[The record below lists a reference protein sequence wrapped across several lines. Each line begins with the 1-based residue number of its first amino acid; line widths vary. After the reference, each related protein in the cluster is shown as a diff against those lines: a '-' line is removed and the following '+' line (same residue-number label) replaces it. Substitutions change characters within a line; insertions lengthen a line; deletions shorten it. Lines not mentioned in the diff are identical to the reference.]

1 MIEIKGLGK
10 SYGPKKVLEKVN
22 LTVPDA
28 SVFGL
33 VGINGAGKTTLL
45 RMMADV
51 LRPDEGTVEYDG
63 ENIAGNAK
71 KRKELFFLPDDP
83 YYAAGTTV
91 EKLVELYKSFY
102 SFDDELFSRYE
113 KLFSLERRTPVRN
126 FSKGMKRQAFAALA
140 LACRPKYLLLDE
152 AFDGLD
158 PLARLELKR
167 GIISLE
173 GTTAVISS
181 HSLRELEDICSGFA
195 LLDGGAVA
203 DAGDLAETL
212 ERVHKFQA
220 AFDEPGWCAS
230 SSAASAKRSSRR
242 LRRFRPSLWKRSKS
256 TLRSSSSAKSG
267 AGGICHEKAA
277 FARTQTRSSAPCRV
291 HRHRRRHCRRRCHV
305 VELYFRNRQAH

>member
-1 MIEIKGLGK
+1 MITIKGLRK
-10 SYGPKKVLEKVN
+10 SYGTKEVLSGVS

-71 KRKELFFLPDDP
+71 KRKELFFLPDEP
-83 YYAAGTTV
+83 YYTAGTTV
-91 EKLVELYKSFY
+91 EKLVALYKSY
-102 SFDDELFSRYE
+102 YAFDDELFARYE
-113 KLFSLERRTPVRN
+113 ALFSLERRTPIHN
-126 FSKGMKRQAFAALA
+126 FSKGMKRQTFAAIA

-173 GTTAVISS
+173 GTTAIISS

-195 LLDGGAVA
+195 LLDGGVVA
-203 DAGDLAETL
+203 DAGDLSETL
-212 ERVHKFQA
+212 AQVHKFQA
-220 AFDEPGWCAS
+220 AFEEPVPRERFPFECLSFESEGRVVRFVVRGEREEIV
-230 SSAASAKRSSRR
+230 SALKALSPIFVEEIKVDFEELFLCEVRSRGYLS
-242 LRRFRPSLWKRSKS
+242 
-256 TLRSSSSAKSG
+256 
-267 AGGICHEKAA
+267 
-277 FARTQTRSSAPCRV
+277 
-291 HRHRRRHCRRRCHV
+291 
-305 VELYFRNRQAH
+305 

>member
-1 MIEIKGLGK
+1 MITIKGLRK
-10 SYGPKKVLEKVN
+10 SYGTKEVLSGVS

-71 KRKELFFLPDDP
+71 KRKELFFLPDEP
-83 YYAAGTTV
+83 YYTAGTTV
-91 EKLVELYKSFY
+91 EKLVALYKSY
-102 SFDDELFSRYE
+102 YAFDDELFARYE
-113 KLFSLERRTPVRN
+113 KLFSLERRTPIRN

-140 LACRPKYLLLDE
+140 LATRPKYLLLDE

-203 DAGDLAETL
+203 DAGDLSETL
-212 ERVHKFQA
+212 AQVHKFQA
-220 AFDEPGWCAS
+220 AFEEPVPRERFPFECLSFESEGRVVRFVVRGEREEIV
-230 SSAASAKRSSRR
+230 SALKALSPIFVEEIKVDFEELFLCEVRSRGYLS
-242 LRRFRPSLWKRSKS
+242 
-256 TLRSSSSAKSG
+256 
-267 AGGICHEKAA
+267 
-277 FARTQTRSSAPCRV
+277 
-291 HRHRRRHCRRRCHV
+291 
-305 VELYFRNRQAH
+305 

>member
-1 MIEIKGLGK
+1 MITIKGLRK
-10 SYGPKKVLEKVN
+10 SYGTKEVLSGVS

-71 KRKELFFLPDDP
+71 KRKELFFLPDEP
-83 YYAAGTTV
+83 YYTAGTTV
-91 EKLVELYKSFY
+91 EKLVALYKSFY
-102 SFDDELFSRYE
+102 AFDDELFARYE
-113 KLFSLERRTPVRN
+113 KLFSLERRTPIRN

-195 LLDGGAVA
+195 LLDGGVVA
-203 DAGDLAETL
+203 DAGDLSETL
-212 ERVHKFQA
+212 AKVHKFQA
-220 AFDEPGWCAS
+220 AFEEPVPRERFPFECLSFESEGRVVRFVVRGEREEVV
-230 SSAASAKRSSRR
+230 SALKALSPIFVEEIKVDFEELFLCEVKSRGY
-242 LRRFRPSLWKRSKS
+242 LS
-256 TLRSSSSAKSG
+256 
-267 AGGICHEKAA
+267 
-277 FARTQTRSSAPCRV
+277 
-291 HRHRRRHCRRRCHV
+291 
-305 VELYFRNRQAH
+305 

>member
-22 LTVPDA
+22 LMVPDA

-71 KRKELFFLPDDP
+71 KRKELFFLPDEP

-102 SFDDELFSRYE
+102 SFDDELFARYE

-203 DAGDLAETL
+203 DAGDLSETL

-220 AFDEPGWCAS
+220 AFEEPVPRERFPFECLSFESEGRVVRFVVRGGREEIV
-230 SSAASAKRSSRR
+230 SALKALSPIFVEEIKVDFEELFLCEVKSRGY
-242 LRRFRPSLWKRSKS
+242 LS
-256 TLRSSSSAKSG
+256 
-267 AGGICHEKAA
+267 
-277 FARTQTRSSAPCRV
+277 
-291 HRHRRRHCRRRCHV
+291 
-305 VELYFRNRQAH
+305 

>member
-1 MIEIKGLGK
+1 MITIKGLRK
-10 SYGPKKVLEKVN
+10 SYGTKEVLSGVS

-71 KRKELFFLPDDP
+71 KRKELFFLPDEP
-83 YYAAGTTV
+83 YYTAGTTV
-91 EKLVELYKSFY
+91 EKLVALYKSFY
-102 SFDDELFSRYE
+102 AFDDELFARYE
-113 KLFSLERRTPVRN
+113 KLFSLERRTPIRN

-195 LLDGGAVA
+195 LLDGGVVA
-203 DAGDLAETL
+203 DAGDISETL
-212 ERVHKFQA
+212 GKIRKFQV
-220 AFDEPGWCAS
+220 AFDHEV
-230 SSAASAKRSSRR
+230 RR
-242 LRRFRPSLWKRSKS
+242 EDIPFECLTFEAEGRVARFVIRGDRDVAVRALERLDP
-256 TLRSSSSAKSG
+256 
-267 AGGICHEKAA
+267 IFIEEI
-277 FARTQTRSSAPCRV
+277 RV
-291 HRHRRRHCRRRCHV
+291 DFE
-305 VELYFRNRQAH
+305 ELFLCEVKNRGYLS

>member
-1 MIEIKGLGK
+1 MITIKGLRK
-10 SYGPKKVLEKVN
+10 SYGTKEVLSGVS

-71 KRKELFFLPDDP
+71 KRKELFFLPDEP
-83 YYAAGTTV
+83 YYTAGTTV
-91 EKLVELYKSFY
+91 EKLVALYKSFY
-102 SFDDELFSRYE
+102 AFDDELFARYE

-203 DAGDLAETL
+203 DAGDLSETL
-212 ERVHKFQA
+212 AKVHKFQA
-220 AFDEPGWCAS
+220 AFDEPVPRERFPFECLSFESEGRVVRFVVRGEREEIV
-230 SSAASAKRSSRR
+230 SALKALSPIFVEEIKVDFEELFLCEVRSRGYLS
-242 LRRFRPSLWKRSKS
+242 
-256 TLRSSSSAKSG
+256 
-267 AGGICHEKAA
+267 
-277 FARTQTRSSAPCRV
+277 
-291 HRHRRRHCRRRCHV
+291 
-305 VELYFRNRQAH
+305 

>member
-71 KRKELFFLPDDP
+71 KRKELFFLPDEP

-102 SFDDELFSRYE
+102 SFDDELFARYE
-113 KLFSLERRTPVRN
+113 ALFSLERRTPVRN

-140 LACRPKYLLLDE
+140 IACRPKYLLLDE

-203 DAGDLAETL
+203 DAGDLSETL

-220 AFDEPGWCAS
+220 AFEEPVPRERFPFECLSFESEGRVVRFVVRGGREEIV
-230 SSAASAKRSSRR
+230 SALKALSPIFVEEIKVDFEELFLCEVKSRGY
-242 LRRFRPSLWKRSKS
+242 LS
-256 TLRSSSSAKSG
+256 
-267 AGGICHEKAA
+267 
-277 FARTQTRSSAPCRV
+277 
-291 HRHRRRHCRRRCHV
+291 
-305 VELYFRNRQAH
+305 

>member
-1 MIEIKGLGK
+1 MITIKGLRK
-10 SYGPKKVLEKVN
+10 SYGTKEVLSGVS

-71 KRKELFFLPDDP
+71 KRKELFFLPDEP
-83 YYAAGTTV
+83 YYTAGTTV
-91 EKLVELYKSFY
+91 EKLVALYKSFY
-102 SFDDELFSRYE
+102 AFDDELFARYE
-113 KLFSLERRTPVRN
+113 KLFSLERRTPIRN

-203 DAGDLAETL
+203 DAGDLSETL
-212 ERVHKFQA
+212 AQVHKFQA
-220 AFDEPGWCAS
+220 AFEEPVPRERFPFECLSFESEGRVVRFVVRGEREEIV
-230 SSAASAKRSSRR
+230 SALKALSPIFVEEIKVDFEELFLCEVRSRGYLS
-242 LRRFRPSLWKRSKS
+242 
-256 TLRSSSSAKSG
+256 
-267 AGGICHEKAA
+267 
-277 FARTQTRSSAPCRV
+277 
-291 HRHRRRHCRRRCHV
+291 
-305 VELYFRNRQAH
+305 

>member
-71 KRKELFFLPDDP
+71 KRKELFFLPDEP
-83 YYAAGTTV
+83 YYTAGTTV

-195 LLDGGAVA
+195 LLDGGVVA
-203 DAGDLAETL
+203 DAGDISETL
-212 ERVHKFQA
+212 GKIRKFQV
-220 AFDEPGWCAS
+220 AFDHEV
-230 SSAASAKRSSRR
+230 RR
-242 LRRFRPSLWKRSKS
+242 EDIPFECLTFEAEGRVARFVIRGDRDVAVRALERLDP
-256 TLRSSSSAKSG
+256 
-267 AGGICHEKAA
+267 IFIEEI
-277 FARTQTRSSAPCRV
+277 RV
-291 HRHRRRHCRRRCHV
+291 DFE
-305 VELYFRNRQAH
+305 ELFLCEVKNRGYLS

>member
-91 EKLVELYKSFY
+91 EKLVALYKSFY
-102 SFDDELFSRYE
+102 AFDDELFARYE

-220 AFDEPGWCAS
+220 AFEEPVPRERFPFECLSFESEGRVVRFVVRGGREEIV
-230 SSAASAKRSSRR
+230 SALKALSPIFVEEIKVDFEELFLCEVKSRGY
-242 LRRFRPSLWKRSKS
+242 LS
-256 TLRSSSSAKSG
+256 
-267 AGGICHEKAA
+267 
-277 FARTQTRSSAPCRV
+277 
-291 HRHRRRHCRRRCHV
+291 
-305 VELYFRNRQAH
+305 

>member
-1 MIEIKGLGK
+1 MITIKGLRK
-10 SYGPKKVLEKVN
+10 SYGTKEVLSGVS

-71 KRKELFFLPDDP
+71 KRKELFFLPDEP
-83 YYAAGTTV
+83 YYTAGTTV

-102 SFDDELFSRYE
+102 SFDDELFARYE
-113 KLFSLERRTPVRN
+113 ALFSLERRTPIHN
-126 FSKGMKRQAFAALA
+126 FSKGMKRQTFAAIA

-173 GTTAVISS
+173 GTTAIISS

-195 LLDGGAVA
+195 LLDGGVVA
-203 DAGDLAETL
+203 DAGDISETL
-212 ERVHKFQA
+212 GKIRKFQV
-220 AFDEPGWCAS
+220 AFDHEVRREDIPFECLTFEAEGRVVRFVVRGEREEIV
-230 SSAASAKRSSRR
+230 SA
-242 LRRFRPSLWKRSKS
+242 L
-256 TLRSSSSAKSG
+256 
-267 AGGICHEKAA
+267 KALSPI
-277 FARTQTRSSAPCRV
+277 FVEEIRV
-291 HRHRRRHCRRRCHV
+291 DFE
-305 VELYFRNRQAH
+305 ELFLCEVKNRGYLS

>member
-1 MIEIKGLGK
+1 MITIKGLKK
-10 SYGPKKVLEKVN
+10 SYGPKKVLQDIC
-22 LTVPDA
+22 LSIPDA

-83 YYAAGTTV
+83 YYSAGTTV

-195 LLDGGAVA
+195 LLDGGTVA
-203 DAGDLAETL
+203 DAGDIAETL
-212 ERVHKFQA
+212 GKVHKFQA
-220 AFDEPGWCAS
+220 AFDGPVAREQLPFDCLTFESEGRVVRIVVRGEREEVI
-230 SSAASAKRSSRR
+230 SALRTLSPIFVEEVKVDFEELFLCEVKSRGY
-242 LRRFRPSLWKRSKS
+242 LS
-256 TLRSSSSAKSG
+256 
-267 AGGICHEKAA
+267 
-277 FARTQTRSSAPCRV
+277 
-291 HRHRRRHCRRRCHV
+291 
-305 VELYFRNRQAH
+305 

>member
-1 MIEIKGLGK
+1 MITIKGLRK
-10 SYGPKKVLEKVN
+10 SYGTKEVLSGVS

-71 KRKELFFLPDDP
+71 KRKELFFLPDEP
-83 YYAAGTTV
+83 YYMAGTTV
-91 EKLVELYKSFY
+91 GKLVELYKSFY

-203 DAGDLAETL
+203 DAGDLSETL

-220 AFDEPGWCAS
+220 AFEEPVPRERFPFECLSFESEGRVVRFVVRGGREEIV
-230 SSAASAKRSSRR
+230 SALKALSPIFVEEIKVDFEELFLCEVKSRGY
-242 LRRFRPSLWKRSKS
+242 LS
-256 TLRSSSSAKSG
+256 
-267 AGGICHEKAA
+267 
-277 FARTQTRSSAPCRV
+277 
-291 HRHRRRHCRRRCHV
+291 
-305 VELYFRNRQAH
+305 

>member
-1 MIEIKGLGK
+1 MITIKGLRK
-10 SYGPKKVLEKVN
+10 SYGTKEVLSGVS

-71 KRKELFFLPDDP
+71 KRKELFFLPDEP
-83 YYAAGTTV
+83 YYTAGTTV
-91 EKLVELYKSFY
+91 EKLVALYKSFY

-113 KLFSLERRTPVRN
+113 KLFSLERCTPVRN

-203 DAGDLAETL
+203 DAGDLSETL

-220 AFDEPGWCAS
+220 AFEEPVPRERFPFECLSFESEGRVVRFVVRGEREEIVSALKALSPIFVEEIKVDFEELFLCEVKS
-230 SSAASAKRSSRR
+230 SGYLS
-242 LRRFRPSLWKRSKS
+242 
-256 TLRSSSSAKSG
+256 
-267 AGGICHEKAA
+267 
-277 FARTQTRSSAPCRV
+277 
-291 HRHRRRHCRRRCHV
+291 
-305 VELYFRNRQAH
+305 

>member
-1 MIEIKGLGK
+1 MIEIKGLRK
-10 SYGPKKVLEKVN
+10 SYGTKPVLENVN

-45 RMMADV
+45 RLLADV

-71 KRKELFFLPDDP
+71 KRKELFFLPDEP
-83 YYAAGTTV
+83 YYTAGTTV
-91 EKLVELYKSFY
+91 EKLVALYKSFY
-102 SFDDELFSRYE
+102 AFDDELFARYE
-113 KLFSLERRTPVRN
+113 KLFSLERRTPIRN

-203 DAGDLAETL
+203 DAGDLSETL
-212 ERVHKFQA
+212 AQVHKFQA
-220 AFDEPGWCAS
+220 AFEEPVPRERFPFECLSFESEGRVVRFVVRGEREEIV
-230 SSAASAKRSSRR
+230 SA
-242 LRRFRPSLWKRSKS
+242 L
-256 TLRSSSSAKSG
+256 
-267 AGGICHEKAA
+267 KALSPI
-277 FARTQTRSSAPCRV
+277 FVEEIRV
-291 HRHRRRHCRRRCHV
+291 DFE
-305 VELYFRNRQAH
+305 ELFLCEVKNRGYLS

>member
-71 KRKELFFLPDDP
+71 KRIELFFLPDDP

-140 LACRPKYLLLDE
+140 IACRPKYLLLDE

-203 DAGDLAETL
+203 DAGDLSETL

-220 AFDEPGWCAS
+220 AFEEPVPRERFPFECLSFESEGRVVRFVVRGEREEVV
-230 SSAASAKRSSRR
+230 SALRALSPIFVEEIKVDFEELFLCEVRSRGYLS
-242 LRRFRPSLWKRSKS
+242 
-256 TLRSSSSAKSG
+256 
-267 AGGICHEKAA
+267 
-277 FARTQTRSSAPCRV
+277 
-291 HRHRRRHCRRRCHV
+291 
-305 VELYFRNRQAH
+305 

>member
-1 MIEIKGLGK
+1 MITIKGLRK
-10 SYGPKKVLEKVN
+10 SYGTKEVLEKVN

-71 KRKELFFLPDDP
+71 KRKELFFLPDEP
-83 YYAAGTTV
+83 YYTAGTTV
-91 EKLVELYKSFY
+91 EKLVALYKSY
-102 SFDDELFSRYE
+102 YAFDDELFARYE
-113 KLFSLERRTPVRN
+113 KLFSLERRTPIRN
-126 FSKGMKRQAFAALA
+126 FYKGMKRQAFAALA

-203 DAGDLAETL
+203 DAGDLSETL
-212 ERVHKFQA
+212 AKVHKFQA
-220 AFDEPGWCAS
+220 AFEEPVPRERFPFECLSFESEGRVVRFVVRGEREEIV
-230 SSAASAKRSSRR
+230 SALKALSPIFVEEIKVDFEELFLCEVRSRGYLS
-242 LRRFRPSLWKRSKS
+242 
-256 TLRSSSSAKSG
+256 
-267 AGGICHEKAA
+267 
-277 FARTQTRSSAPCRV
+277 
-291 HRHRRRHCRRRCHV
+291 
-305 VELYFRNRQAH
+305 

>member
-1 MIEIKGLGK
+1 MITIKGLGK

-203 DAGDLAETL
+203 DAGDLSETL

-220 AFDEPGWCAS
+220 AFEEPVPRERFPFECLSFESEGRVVRFVVRGGREEIV
-230 SSAASAKRSSRR
+230 SALKALSPIFVEEIKVDFEELFLCEVKSRGY
-242 LRRFRPSLWKRSKS
+242 LS
-256 TLRSSSSAKSG
+256 
-267 AGGICHEKAA
+267 
-277 FARTQTRSSAPCRV
+277 
-291 HRHRRRHCRRRCHV
+291 
-305 VELYFRNRQAH
+305 

>member
-1 MIEIKGLGK
+1 MIEIKGLRK
-10 SYGPKKVLEKVN
+10 SYGTKEVLEKVN

-91 EKLVELYKSFY
+91 GKLVELYKSFY

-113 KLFSLERRTPVRN
+113 KLFSLERSTPVRN

-203 DAGDLAETL
+203 DAGDLSETL

-220 AFDEPGWCAS
+220 AFEEPVPRERFPFECLSFESEGRVVRFVVRGEREEIV
-230 SSAASAKRSSRR
+230 SALKALSPIFVEEIKVDFEELFLCEVKSRGY
-242 LRRFRPSLWKRSKS
+242 LS
-256 TLRSSSSAKSG
+256 
-267 AGGICHEKAA
+267 
-277 FARTQTRSSAPCRV
+277 
-291 HRHRRRHCRRRCHV
+291 
-305 VELYFRNRQAH
+305 

>member
-1 MIEIKGLGK
+1 MITIKGLRK
-10 SYGPKKVLEKVN
+10 SYGTKEVLSGVS

-140 LACRPKYLLLDE
+140 IACRPKYLLLDE

-203 DAGDLAETL
+203 DAGDLSETL

-220 AFDEPGWCAS
+220 AFEEPVPRERFPFECLSFESEGRVVRFVVRGEREEIV
-230 SSAASAKRSSRR
+230 SALKALSPIFVEEIKVDFEELFLCEVKSRGY
-242 LRRFRPSLWKRSKS
+242 LS
-256 TLRSSSSAKSG
+256 
-267 AGGICHEKAA
+267 
-277 FARTQTRSSAPCRV
+277 
-291 HRHRRRHCRRRCHV
+291 
-305 VELYFRNRQAH
+305 

>member
-1 MIEIKGLGK
+1 MITIKGLRK
-10 SYGPKKVLEKVN
+10 SYGTKEVLSGVS

-71 KRKELFFLPDDP
+71 KRKELFFLPDEP
-83 YYAAGTTV
+83 YYTAGTTV
-91 EKLVELYKSFY
+91 EKLVALYKSFY
-102 SFDDELFSRYE
+102 AFDDELFARYE
-113 KLFSLERRTPVRN
+113 KLFSLERRTPIRN

-203 DAGDLAETL
+203 DAGDLSETL
-212 ERVHKFQA
+212 AQVHKFQA
-220 AFDEPGWCAS
+220 AFDEPVPRERFPFECLSFESEGRVVRFVVRGGREEVI
-230 SSAASAKRSSRR
+230 SALKALSPIFVEEIKVDFEELFLCEVRSRGYLS
-242 LRRFRPSLWKRSKS
+242 
-256 TLRSSSSAKSG
+256 
-267 AGGICHEKAA
+267 
-277 FARTQTRSSAPCRV
+277 
-291 HRHRRRHCRRRCHV
+291 
-305 VELYFRNRQAH
+305 

>member
-1 MIEIKGLGK
+1 MITIKGLRK
-10 SYGPKKVLEKVN
+10 SYGTKEVLSGVS

-71 KRKELFFLPDDP
+71 KRKELFFLPDEP
-83 YYAAGTTV
+83 YYTAGTTV
-91 EKLVELYKSFY
+91 EKLVALYKSY
-102 SFDDELFSRYE
+102 YAFDDELFARYE
-113 KLFSLERRTPVRN
+113 ALFSLERRTPIRN

-140 LACRPKYLLLDE
+140 LATRPKYLLLDE

-203 DAGDLAETL
+203 DAGDLSETL
-212 ERVHKFQA
+212 AQVHKFQA
-220 AFDEPGWCAS
+220 AFEEPVPRERFPFECLSFESEGRVVRFVVRGGREEIV
-230 SSAASAKRSSRR
+230 SALKALSPIFVEEIKVDFEELFLCEVRSRGYLS
-242 LRRFRPSLWKRSKS
+242 
-256 TLRSSSSAKSG
+256 
-267 AGGICHEKAA
+267 
-277 FARTQTRSSAPCRV
+277 
-291 HRHRRRHCRRRCHV
+291 
-305 VELYFRNRQAH
+305 

>member
-10 SYGPKKVLEKVN
+10 SYGPEKVLEKVN

-140 LACRPKYLLLDE
+140 IACRPKYLLLDE

-203 DAGDLAETL
+203 DAGDLSETL

-220 AFDEPGWCAS
+220 AFEEPVPRERFPFECLSFESEGRVVRFVVRGEREEIV
-230 SSAASAKRSSRR
+230 SALKALSPIFVEEIKVDFEELFLCEVKSRGY
-242 LRRFRPSLWKRSKS
+242 LS
-256 TLRSSSSAKSG
+256 
-267 AGGICHEKAA
+267 
-277 FARTQTRSSAPCRV
+277 
-291 HRHRRRHCRRRCHV
+291 
-305 VELYFRNRQAH
+305 

>member
-1 MIEIKGLGK
+1 MITIKGLRK
-10 SYGPKKVLEKVN
+10 SYGTKEVLSGVS

-71 KRKELFFLPDDP
+71 KRKELFFLPDEP
-83 YYAAGTTV
+83 YYTAGTTV
-91 EKLVELYKSFY
+91 EKLVALYKSY
-102 SFDDELFSRYE
+102 YAFDDELFARYE
-113 KLFSLERRTPVRN
+113 ALFSLERRTPVRN

-203 DAGDLAETL
+203 DAGDLSETL

-220 AFDEPGWCAS
+220 AFEEPVPRERFPFECLSFESEGRVVRFVVRGEREEIV
-230 SSAASAKRSSRR
+230 SALKALSPIFVEEIKVDFEELFLCEVRSRGYLS
-242 LRRFRPSLWKRSKS
+242 
-256 TLRSSSSAKSG
+256 
-267 AGGICHEKAA
+267 
-277 FARTQTRSSAPCRV
+277 
-291 HRHRRRHCRRRCHV
+291 
-305 VELYFRNRQAH
+305 

>member
-1 MIEIKGLGK
+1 MITIKGLRK
-10 SYGPKKVLEKVN
+10 SYGTKEVLSGVS

-71 KRKELFFLPDDP
+71 KRKELFFLPDEP
-83 YYAAGTTV
+83 YYTAGTTV
-91 EKLVELYKSFY
+91 EKLVEIYKSFY

-203 DAGDLAETL
+203 DAGDLSETL
-212 ERVHKFQA
+212 AQVHKFQA
-220 AFDEPGWCAS
+220 AFEEPVPRERFPFECLSFESEGRVVRFVVRGEREEIV
-230 SSAASAKRSSRR
+230 SALKALSPIFVEEIKVDFEELFLCEVKSRGY
-242 LRRFRPSLWKRSKS
+242 LS
-256 TLRSSSSAKSG
+256 
-267 AGGICHEKAA
+267 
-277 FARTQTRSSAPCRV
+277 
-291 HRHRRRHCRRRCHV
+291 
-305 VELYFRNRQAH
+305 

>member
-1 MIEIKGLGK
+1 MITIKGLGK

-203 DAGDLAETL
+203 DAGDLSETL

-220 AFDEPGWCAS
+220 AFEEPVPRERFPFECLSFESEGRVVRFVVRGEREEIV
-230 SSAASAKRSSRR
+230 SALKALSPIFVEEIKVDFEELFLCEVKSRGY
-242 LRRFRPSLWKRSKS
+242 LS
-256 TLRSSSSAKSG
+256 
-267 AGGICHEKAA
+267 
-277 FARTQTRSSAPCRV
+277 
-291 HRHRRRHCRRRCHV
+291 
-305 VELYFRNRQAH
+305 

>member
-1 MIEIKGLGK
+1 MITIKGLRK
-10 SYGPKKVLEKVN
+10 SYGTKEVLSGVS

-203 DAGDLAETL
+203 DAGDLSETL

-220 AFDEPGWCAS
+220 AFEEPVPRERFPFDCLSFESEGRVVRFVVRGEREEIV
-230 SSAASAKRSSRR
+230 SALKALSPIFVEEIKVDFEELFLCEVKSRGY
-242 LRRFRPSLWKRSKS
+242 LS
-256 TLRSSSSAKSG
+256 
-267 AGGICHEKAA
+267 
-277 FARTQTRSSAPCRV
+277 
-291 HRHRRRHCRRRCHV
+291 
-305 VELYFRNRQAH
+305 

>member
-10 SYGPKKVLEKVN
+10 SYGPKKVLENVN
-22 LTVPDA
+22 VTVPDA

-71 KRKELFFLPDDP
+71 KRKELFFLPDEP
-83 YYAAGTTV
+83 YYTAGTTV

-102 SFDDELFSRYE
+102 AFDDELFARYE

-212 ERVHKFQA
+212 AQVHKFQA
-220 AFDEPGWCAS
+220 AFEEPVPRERFPFECLSFESEGRVVRFVVRGEREEIV
-230 SSAASAKRSSRR
+230 SALKALSPIFVEEIKVDFEELFLCEVKSRGY
-242 LRRFRPSLWKRSKS
+242 LS
-256 TLRSSSSAKSG
+256 
-267 AGGICHEKAA
+267 
-277 FARTQTRSSAPCRV
+277 
-291 HRHRRRHCRRRCHV
+291 
-305 VELYFRNRQAH
+305 

>member
-1 MIEIKGLGK
+1 MITIKGLGK

-71 KRKELFFLPDDP
+71 KRKELFFLPDEP
-83 YYAAGTTV
+83 YYTAGTTV
-91 EKLVELYKSFY
+91 EKLVALYKSY
-102 SFDDELFSRYE
+102 YAFDDELFARYE
-113 KLFSLERRTPVRN
+113 KLFSLERRTPIRN

-140 LACRPKYLLLDE
+140 LATRPKYLLLDE

-195 LLDGGAVA
+195 LLDGGVVA
-203 DAGDLAETL
+203 DAGDISETL
-212 ERVHKFQA
+212 GKIRKFQV
-220 AFDEPGWCAS
+220 AFDHEVRREDIPFECLTFEAEGRVVRFVVRGEREEIV
-230 SSAASAKRSSRR
+230 SALKALSPIFVEEIKVDFEELFLCEVRSRGYLS
-242 LRRFRPSLWKRSKS
+242 
-256 TLRSSSSAKSG
+256 
-267 AGGICHEKAA
+267 
-277 FARTQTRSSAPCRV
+277 
-291 HRHRRRHCRRRCHV
+291 
-305 VELYFRNRQAH
+305 

>member
-1 MIEIKGLGK
+1 MITIKGLRK
-10 SYGPKKVLEKVN
+10 SYGTKEVLSGVS

-203 DAGDLAETL
+203 DAGDLSETL

-220 AFDEPGWCAS
+220 AFDEPVPRERFPFECLSFESEGRVVRFVVRGEREEVV
-230 SSAASAKRSSRR
+230 SALRALSPIFVEEIKVDFEELFLCEVKSRGY
-242 LRRFRPSLWKRSKS
+242 LS
-256 TLRSSSSAKSG
+256 
-267 AGGICHEKAA
+267 
-277 FARTQTRSSAPCRV
+277 
-291 HRHRRRHCRRRCHV
+291 
-305 VELYFRNRQAH
+305 

>member
-203 DAGDLAETL
+203 DAGDLSETL

-220 AFDEPGWCAS
+220 AFEEPVPRERFPFECLSFESEGRVVRFVVRGGREEIV
-230 SSAASAKRSSRR
+230 SALRALSPIFVEEIKVDFEELFLCEVKSRGY
-242 LRRFRPSLWKRSKS
+242 LS
-256 TLRSSSSAKSG
+256 
-267 AGGICHEKAA
+267 
-277 FARTQTRSSAPCRV
+277 
-291 HRHRRRHCRRRCHV
+291 
-305 VELYFRNRQAH
+305 

>member
-140 LACRPKYLLLDE
+140 IACRPKYLLLDE

-203 DAGDLAETL
+203 DAGDLSETL

-220 AFDEPGWCAS
+220 AFDEPVPRERFPFECLSFESEGRVVRFVVRGGREEIV
-230 SSAASAKRSSRR
+230 SALKALSPIFVEEIKVDFEELFLCEVKSRGY
-242 LRRFRPSLWKRSKS
+242 LS
-256 TLRSSSSAKSG
+256 
-267 AGGICHEKAA
+267 
-277 FARTQTRSSAPCRV
+277 
-291 HRHRRRHCRRRCHV
+291 
-305 VELYFRNRQAH
+305 

>member
-83 YYAAGTTV
+83 YYTAGTTV

-102 SFDDELFSRYE
+102 SFDDELFARYE

-140 LACRPKYLLLDE
+140 IACRPKYLLLDE

-203 DAGDLAETL
+203 DAGDLSETL

-220 AFDEPGWCAS
+220 AFEEPVLRERFPFECLSFESEGRVVRFVVRGEREEVV
-230 SSAASAKRSSRR
+230 SALRALSPIFVEEIKVDFEELFLCEVKSRGY
-242 LRRFRPSLWKRSKS
+242 LS
-256 TLRSSSSAKSG
+256 
-267 AGGICHEKAA
+267 
-277 FARTQTRSSAPCRV
+277 
-291 HRHRRRHCRRRCHV
+291 
-305 VELYFRNRQAH
+305 

>member
-10 SYGPKKVLEKVN
+10 SYGPKKVLENVN
-22 LTVPDA
+22 VTVPDA

-71 KRKELFFLPDDP
+71 KRKELFFLPDEP
-83 YYAAGTTV
+83 YYTAGTTV
-91 EKLVELYKSFY
+91 EKLVALYKSFY
-102 SFDDELFSRYE
+102 AFDDELFARYE
-113 KLFSLERRTPVRN
+113 KLFSLERRTPIRN

-203 DAGDLAETL
+203 DAGDLSETL
-212 ERVHKFQA
+212 AQVHKFQA
-220 AFDEPGWCAS
+220 AFEEPVPRERFPFECLSFESEGRVVRFVVRGEREEIV
-230 SSAASAKRSSRR
+230 SALKALSPIFVEEIKVDFEELFLCEVKSRGY
-242 LRRFRPSLWKRSKS
+242 LS
-256 TLRSSSSAKSG
+256 
-267 AGGICHEKAA
+267 
-277 FARTQTRSSAPCRV
+277 
-291 HRHRRRHCRRRCHV
+291 
-305 VELYFRNRQAH
+305 

>member
-71 KRKELFFLPDDP
+71 KRKELFFLPDEP
-83 YYAAGTTV
+83 YYTAGTTV

-113 KLFSLERRTPVRN
+113 KLFSLERRTPIRN

-203 DAGDLAETL
+203 DAGDLSETL
-212 ERVHKFQA
+212 AKVHKFQA
-220 AFDEPGWCAS
+220 AFEEPVPRERFPFECLSFESEGRVVRFVVRGEREEIV
-230 SSAASAKRSSRR
+230 SALKALSPIFVEEIKVDFEELFLCEVRSRGYLS
-242 LRRFRPSLWKRSKS
+242 
-256 TLRSSSSAKSG
+256 
-267 AGGICHEKAA
+267 
-277 FARTQTRSSAPCRV
+277 
-291 HRHRRRHCRRRCHV
+291 
-305 VELYFRNRQAH
+305 

>member
-1 MIEIKGLGK
+1 MITIKGLRK
-10 SYGPKKVLEKVN
+10 SYGTKEVLSGVS

-71 KRKELFFLPDDP
+71 KRKELFFLPDEP
-83 YYAAGTTV
+83 YYTAGTTV

-102 SFDDELFSRYE
+102 SFDDELFARYE

-203 DAGDLAETL
+203 DAGDLSETL
-212 ERVHKFQA
+212 AQVHKFQA
-220 AFDEPGWCAS
+220 AFEEPVPRERFPFECLSFESEGRVVRFVVRGEREEIV
-230 SSAASAKRSSRR
+230 SALKALSPIFVEEIKVDFEELFLCEVRSRGYLS
-242 LRRFRPSLWKRSKS
+242 
-256 TLRSSSSAKSG
+256 
-267 AGGICHEKAA
+267 
-277 FARTQTRSSAPCRV
+277 
-291 HRHRRRHCRRRCHV
+291 
-305 VELYFRNRQAH
+305 

>member
-1 MIEIKGLGK
+1 MITIKGLRK
-10 SYGPKKVLEKVN
+10 SYGTKEVLSGVS

-71 KRKELFFLPDDP
+71 KRKELFFLPDEP
-83 YYAAGTTV
+83 YYTAGTTV
-91 EKLVELYKSFY
+91 EKLVALYKSY
-102 SFDDELFSRYE
+102 YAFDDELFARYE
-113 KLFSLERRTPVRN
+113 ALFSLERRTPIRN

-203 DAGDLAETL
+203 DAGDLSETL
-212 ERVHKFQA
+212 AQVHKFQA
-220 AFDEPGWCAS
+220 AFEEPVPRERFPFECLSFESEGRVVRFVVRGEREEIV
-230 SSAASAKRSSRR
+230 SALKALSPIFVEEIKVDFEELFLCEVRSRGYLS
-242 LRRFRPSLWKRSKS
+242 
-256 TLRSSSSAKSG
+256 
-267 AGGICHEKAA
+267 
-277 FARTQTRSSAPCRV
+277 
-291 HRHRRRHCRRRCHV
+291 
-305 VELYFRNRQAH
+305 